1 MNKRIK
7 RSISCSEINYAS
19 IDESINQQY
28 TPQFGDVALFEVLE
42 IGKHRT
48 IQSDTKRNVA
58 ILEGDYILAAFANR
72 YATSQFEGYVPDQPT
87 EILDILGAG
96 GAIGLVRSKNAAF
109 EDVEPTKL
117 RLVGYAKDAGG
128 SVMNTLYHNKT
139 KSLFRG
145 EVPNN
150 AKIILSVGST
160 MDSGKTTTAAFLAR
174 GLKHTGKKIA
184 FIKLTGTCYTKDK
197 DLVYDCGADVAIDFV
212 DAGFPSTYMIAEE
225 EILHMY
231 QTLLDQLIPENP
243 DYIVMEIA
251 DGLVQRETEF
261 LLRNTAFMETIHKV
275 VFSGGDSLAAF
286 WGVNFLEQLG
296 HRPTLIAGRFTMSPL
311 LIQEVQDRIDIPV
324 LTLEG
329 LMSPEIES
337 ILENEPLLAKK

>member
-7 RSISCSEINYAS
+7 CSISCSEINYTS
-19 IDESINQQY
+19 IDGTINHVY
-28 TPQFGDVALFEVLE
+28 IPQFGDVALFEVME
-42 IGKHRT
+42 IGKHKT
-48 IQSDTKRNVA
+48 IQSETKRNVT
-58 ILEGDYILAAFANR
+58 ILQGDLILAAFANR

-96 GAIGLVRSKNAAF
+96 GAIGLVHSKNASF
-109 EDVEPTKL
+109 EDIEPTKL
-117 RLVGYAKDAGG
+117 RLVGYAKDAQGA
-128 SVMNTLYHNKT
+128 VMNTLYHNKQ

-150 AKIILSVGST
+150 AKIILSIGST

-174 GLKHTGKKIA
+174 GLKHTDKKIA

-212 DAGFPSTYMIAEE
+212 DAGFPSTYMVEE
-225 EILHMY
+225 VELLHLY

-261 LLRNTAFMETIHKV
+261 LLRNDAFMHTIHKV

-286 WGVNFLEQLG
+286 WGVTFLEQLG
-296 HRPTLIAGRFTMSPL
+296 HRPSVIAGKFTMSPL
-311 LIQEVQDRIDIPV
+311 LIREVKDRLDIPV
-324 LTLEG
+324 LTLDE

-337 ILENEPLLAKK
+337 LLENESQLVKK